1 LFVQD
6 PRQCAWREA
15 LAHAV
20 PEIPGLGALSLVPD
34 ESSLS
39 EVLNVAWA
47 QHELCASDAE
57 RTMAFFRLHAARSR
71 SLFAE

>member
-1 LFVQD
+1 
-6 PRQCAWREA
+6 
-15 LAHAV
+15 V

-34 ESSLS
+34 ESGLS

-71 SLFAE
+71 SLSAE